1 MEKLKNSWRAD
12 SEASTRKNRLC
23 QKNIRSLKSK
33 IKAQAKAKSALED
46 HLKEKMLMAKENQAA
61 VEKKLNESITICTK
75 LKKELQEVTSERNLL
90 EREKENTR
98 LLMLHLQKKMEDQ
111 EDLQIEDIHLKTKR
125 INRVEGE
132 RFEIQSKYEILLA
145 RDKERE
151 KILQEK
157 NNIIRNL
164 KQGMQLSMVSRNTN
178 GNVRNE
184 SNKMVKSE
192 LRGVT
197 PRDHSKSQIF
207 ESHGQVSVS
216 TGIAADANEVST
228 KLKQLKKNIED
239 KLIVL

>member
-1 MEKLKNSWRAD
+1 
-12 SEASTRKNRLC
+12 
-23 QKNIRSLKSK
+23 
-33 IKAQAKAKSALED
+33 
-46 HLKEKMLMAKENQAA
+46 ML
-61 VEKKLNESITICTK
+61 
-75 LKKELQEVTSERNLL
+75 
-90 EREKENTR
+90 
-98 LLMLHLQKKMEDQ
+98 
-111 EDLQIEDIHLKTKR
+111 
-125 INRVEGE
+125 
-132 RFEIQSKYEILLA
+132 
-145 RDKERE
+145 